1 MTTPEP
7 IHRGKVR
14 DTYDAGDGR
23 LLLVT
28 SDRLSAFDVV
38 AAEPVPCKGRVLNG
52 VSNFW
57 FDRFS
62 DVPNHVIST
71 DPDDFPAEL
80 QDIPDLEGRAVLV
93 HRAEMLPIEFIVR
106 GNLTGSGLKDY
117 RKSGGVC
124 GIPLPEGLE
133 ESETLEKPLLT
144 PSTKEEEHDR
154 NIPFDEAVTITEARF
169 SGRGR
174 ELMEEGR
181 GIVLDFFD
189 RGRSYAAQCGI
200 VIADTKFELGLV
212 NGKLVVC
219 DEVLTPDSSRF
230 WPADKVVLGQTPP
243 SFDKQPVRDYLDQLG
258 WDHNP
263 PMPPLP
269 LDVIGDTTGRY
280 VEAYRIL
287 TGQVFPYTA

>member
-1 MTTPEP
+1 MTPEP

-28 SDRLSAFDVV
+28 SDRISAFDVV
-38 AAEPVPCKGRVLNG
+38 AAETVPCKGRVLNG
-52 VSNFW
+52 MSNFW

-71 DPDDFPAEL
+71 DINDFPAEL
-80 QDIPDLEGRAVLV
+80 QELPDIEGRAVLV

-106 GNLTGSGLKDY
+106 GSITGSGWKDY
-117 RKSGGVC
+117 LKSGGVC
-124 GIPLPEGLE
+124 GIPLPEGLQ

-169 SGRGR
+169 TGRGG

-181 GIVLDFFD
+181 ALVLDFFG
-189 RGRSYAAQCGI
+189 RGRTYAAECGI

-212 NGKLVVC
+212 DGKLTVC

-243 SFDKQPVRDYLDQLG
+243 SFDKQPVRDYLDSIG
-258 WDHNP
+258 WDHQP
-263 PMPPLP
+263 PMPALP
-269 LDVIGDTTGRY
+269 LQVIGDTTGRY
-280 VEAYRIL
+280 TEGYRII
-287 TGQVFPYTA
+287 TGQVFPYFA